1 LAASNNAT
9 RLLAKNN
16 IEFTAHELR
25 GEKMGAIEAA
35 NYIGVAPKLVFK
47 SIVFKD
53 FKKDDSILAIVSGNQ
68 QVDKKLLA
76 KAAGSKSVKAASLAE
91 VEIMTGLRAGGISAL
106 ALITKRFRFFLDISA
121 LNYEKIYV
129 SAGNVGL
136 NVSLSPQDFIR
147 ICRIKV
153 APIAINND

>member
-9 RLLAKNN
+9 RLLATNN
-16 IEFTAHELR
+16 IEFTAHELS

-53 FKKDDSILAIVSGNQ
+53 FEKDDSILAIVSGIQ

-91 VEIMTGLRAGGISAL
+91 AETMTGLRAGGISAL
-106 ALITKRFRFFLDISA
+106 ALQTKRFRFFLDISA

-129 SAGNVGL
+129 SAGNIGL

-153 APIAINND
+153 APIATNNN

>member
-9 RLLAKNN
+9 RLLAANN
-16 IEFTAHELR
+16 IDFTAHELSR
-25 GEKMGAIEAA
+25 EKMGAIEAA

-47 SIVFKD
+47 SIVFQD
-53 FKKDDSILAIVSGNQ
+53 FEKDDSVLAIVSGIQ

-76 KAAGSKSVKAASLAE
+76 RAAGSKSVKSASLADAE
-91 VEIMTGLRAGGISAL
+91 KLTGLHAGGISAL
-106 ALITKRFRFFLDISA
+106 ALLTKRFRFFLDISA

-129 SAGNVGL
+129 SAGNIGL
-136 NVSLSPQDFIR
+136 NISLSPRDFIR

-153 APIAINND
+153 APIALITN